1 MISYCLDTN
10 IVSYL
15 LKNNQD
21 IVNRLK
27 SEIIKNNKIK
37 ISLISYYEVL
47 RGLKYIKNNK
57 KIYKFSNLLKLF
69 DLLEM
74 KADTFETAANIY
86 SELRKNGNLIDDAD
100 LLIAANCIVNDCVLI
115 TNNLKHFQRIRN
127 LKCENWLYE

>member
-1 MISYCLDTN
+1 MIRYCLDTN
-10 IVSYL
+10 IISYL
-15 LKNNQD
+15 LKNNQE
-21 IVNRLK
+21 IVNQLK
-27 SEIIKNNKIK
+27 SAISKNNKIK

-47 RGLKYIKNNK
+47 RGLKYIENNK
-57 KIYKFSNLLKLF
+57 KIYKFSNLLKFF

-115 TNNLKHFQRIRN
+115 TNNLKHFQRIN
-127 LKCENWLYE
+127 SLKCENWLYE